1 MLWKHRLL
9 NEKATC
15 LAAKHKMFMLE
26 KRKDVFH
33 RIPKSD
39 LICVL
44 APLCFDSDSL
54 ITNVQTIYD
63 VKVDRL

>member
-1 MLWKHRLL
+1 
-9 NEKATC
+9 
-15 LAAKHKMFMLE
+15 MLE

-33 RIPKSD
+33 LGIPKSD